1 MSEFNFGRSF
11 GRCVPLLAMFALL
24 IMACP
29 LAALA
34 DGTAVSIADT
44 SAGQAGEITVDVE
57 IAGVTDLGAAD
68 IWLRYDSS
76 VVEVTSVADGDLGT
90 ITHGIDNPNGVTR
103 MAWFS
108 ATGKTGD
115 FVFASITLH
124 AVGSGGDTS
133 TLDLD
138 VRTLVDINGDPV
150 EHGVDDGSFAVT
162 TEGPGQH
169 GLTISSS
176 AGGSVTTPGEGAF
189 TYDAAEVVNLEAS
202 ADAGYQFD
210 EWTGDVSTVADVN
223 ASTTTITMDGDKSV
237 RALFTEAAPG
247 ALPSPGGLSG
257 RAMIGIVAAAVVGIA
272 AIVFFVVRRRRRYD

>member
-68 IWLRYDSS
+68 IWLHYDSG
-76 VVEVTSVADGDLGT
+76 VVEVTSVADGELGT
-90 ITHGIDNPNGVTR
+90 ITHSIDNPGGVTK
-103 MAWFS
+103 MVWFS

-115 FVFASITLH
+115 FVFARVTLH
-124 AVGSGGDTS
+124 AVGSEGDTS

-138 VRTLVDINGDPV
+138 VRTLVDINADPI
-150 EHGVDDGSFAVT
+150 EHGVDDG
-162 TEGPGQH
+162 
-169 GLTISSS
+169 
-176 AGGSVTTPGEGAF
+176 
-189 TYDAAEVVNLEAS
+189 
-202 ADAGYQFD
+202 
-210 EWTGDVSTVADVN
+210 
-223 ASTTTITMDGDKSV
+223 
-237 RALFTEAAPG
+237 LFTVTMEG
-247 ALPSPGGLSG
+247 PGGLST
-257 RAMIGIVAAAVVGIA
+257 RAMIGIVAAAVVVIA